1 MQVLELKQLAVVLL
15 EAMCE
20 ETNQGTEKLV
30 KGIYKAIDI
39 AALKEVLVYFYKLSK
54 DEYMVGNYS
63 EYSLKL
69 IHVYLI
75 ENKRKR

>member
-39 AALKEVLVYFYKLSK
+39 AALKEVLVYFYTLSK
-54 DEYMVGNYS
+54 DEDMVGNYS

-69 IHVYLI
+69 IHVCLI
-75 ENKRKR
+75 ENERKG